1 MSSTNRASKAVIPA
15 DLFAV
20 YRDAIHSRPCML
32 GLLAPMRCRDWRHEL
47 TRLLWVDFDG
57 QVRRIVAFCSVRP
70 ASTCGPS

>member
-47 TRLLWVDFDG
+47 TLLTL
-57 QVRRIVAFCSVRP
+57 IENK
-70 ASTCGPS
+70 